1 MTQKPSDLVS
11 ARVRTTSPAFT
22 TKTKNKM
29 TRTKNEQLAT
39 LIQALKTLAIQKDV
53 SLWKRIATE
62 LEKSTRARRE
72 VNVYKL
78 DLFAKEGEL
87 VIVPGKVLGSGA
99 LSKKVVVAALSFST
113 SAKDKI
119 LANKGEVLTITQLM
133 EKNPQAS
140 KVRIMG

>member
-1 MTQKPSDLVS
+1 MTK
-11 ARVRTTSPAFT
+11 
-22 TKTKNKM
+22 
-29 TRTKNEQLAT
+29 TKNEQLET

-53 SLWKRIATE
+53 SLWKRMAVE
-62 LEKSTRARRE
+62 LEKATRARRE

-78 DLFAKEGEL
+78 DLFAREGEI

-99 LSKKVVVAALSFST
+99 LSKKITVAALSFSD

-119 LANKGEVLTITQLM
+119 LANKGEAITIAQLM
-133 EKNPQAS
+133 EKNPQGS